1 MTQLATISS
10 SELRKLSQRE
20 FVTGLSEMSPS
31 AIDRFKRMRKL
42 SAEHNEALTTFLRQH
57 PEKRL
62 TAQNSK
68 APVSAAKLKAKTKSP
83 ASNPKKKPAE
93 TKQPVDDDGYVQL
106 WSRVRAWWDG
116 EELAPQASKPAAK
129 TPRMHIDP
137 ADAAPVDPVAE
148 RLQIIQSIWGDGNS
162 LPGKETM
169 TLDLLAEAKPSSESV
184 IVDLSAGLGGGIR
197 HMASTLGAT
206 IHGYERDD
214 GLVAAANK
222 MSEGTDHAGQPP
234 ILSFNADQLDTVLD
248 KDSYNIVVAR
258 EFLCF
263 LADRKSALSVIGES
277 LSPNGSFIF
286 TDFVLANRATE
297 NKSVIEWR
305 QAEPDKPY
313 PSTADEYRE
322 LLLELRFDVKSMDDI
337 TNTYVSAIQTG
348 WKDMVESLKSG
359 SFSRTYVDALM
370 AEGQVW
376 LARSRAL
383 ESGQLRVIHGRAVM
397 QRGPKRSLTDAMSID

>member
-1 MTQLATISS
+1 MSELATISS
-10 SELRKLSQRE
+10 AELRKLSQRE
-20 FVTGLSEMSPS
+20 FLTGLSEMSPS

-42 SAEHNEALTTFLRQH
+42 STEHTEALTTFLRQH

-68 APVSAAKLKAKTKSP
+68 APAIAAKVKAKTKTSAP
-83 ASNPKKKPAE
+83 TPHPKQAS

-116 EELAPQASKPAAK
+116 EEFASHPPEPPAK
-129 TPRMHIDP
+129 KPRMHIDP
-137 ADAAPVDPVAE
+137 ADTAPIDPVAE

-162 LPGKETM
+162 LPGGDSM
-169 TLDLLAEAKPSSESV
+169 TLDLIEAAKPSSD
-184 IVDLSAGLGGGIR
+184 ILIADLSGGLGNSVR

-206 IHGYERDD
+206 VHGFERDED
-214 GLVAAANK
+214 LAAAAHK
-222 MSEGTDHAGQPP
+222 VSEATDVTEQAS
-234 ILSFNADQLDTVLD
+234 ILSFDTKQLDKVLD
-248 KDSYNIVVAR
+248 KDRYNIVVAR

-263 LADRKSALSVIGES
+263 LDDRKQALSVIGES
-277 LSPNGSFIF
+277 LCPNGSFVF

-305 QAEPDKPY
+305 QAEPAKPY

-337 TNTYVSAIQTG
+337 TSSYISAIQTG
-348 WKDMVESLKSG
+348 WKAMVESLKSG
-359 SFSRTYVDALM
+359 SFSRTYVDTLM

-383 ESGQLRVIHGRAVM
+383 ESGQLRVVHGRAVM

>member
-1 MTQLATISS
+1 MSELATISS

-20 FVTGLSEMSPS
+20 FLTGLSEMSPS

-42 SAEHNEALTTFLRQH
+42 SSEHNDALTTFLRQH

-68 APVSAAKLKAKTKSP
+68 APPASAKIKAKTKSGVSK
-83 ASNPKKKPAE
+83 ASQKQASKKQA
-93 TKQPVDDDGYVQL
+93 VDDDGYVQL

-116 EELAPQASKPAAK
+116 EELAPQTPKPAAK
-129 TPRMHIDP
+129 KPRMHIDP

-148 RLQIIQSIWGDGNS
+148 RLQIVQSIWGEGNS
-162 LPGKETM
+162 LPGGASM
-169 TLDLLAEAKPSSESV
+169 TLDLLETAKPSAETL
-184 IVDLSAGLGGGIR
+184 IADLSGGLGNGVR
-197 HMASTLGAT
+197 HMASSLGAT
-206 IHGYERDD
+206 VHGFERDKD
-214 GLVAAANK
+214 FATAANK
-222 MSEGTDHAGQPP
+222 ASEATDFAERAT
-234 ILSFNADQLDTVLD
+234 ILSFDPDHLDKVLD
-248 KDSYNIVVAR
+248 KDRYNIVVAR

-263 LADRKSALSVIGES
+263 LADRKQALSVIGES
-277 LSPNGSFIF
+277 LCPNGSFVF

-305 QAEPDKPY
+305 QSEPAKPY

-337 TNTYVSAIQTG
+337 TSSYIAGIQTG
-348 WKDMVESLKSG
+348 WKAMVESLKSG
-359 SFSRTYVDALM
+359 SFSRTYVDTLM
-370 AEGQVW
+370 TEGQVW
-376 LARSRAL
+376 LARSRAM
-383 ESGQLRVIHGRAVM
+383 ESGQLRVVHGRAVM